1 VLPLSK
7 RIDVSGHDDP
17 AIVAKGSRRGVP
29 RPSREARKCVRSPP
43 PQFVTGRTNR

>member
-7 RIDVSGHDDP
+7 RIDVSGHDP

-29 RPSREARKCVRSPP
+29 RP
-43 PQFVTGRTNR
+43 TGRPAIACGRRLRNL